1 MVRLS
6 SSWNE
11 LALALGLLIIE
22 SNVPVLEGVTRQ
34 DLEKSLRCQHYSQ
47 GWLAELSIVLKF

>member
-1 MVRLS
+1 MLRLS

-11 LALALGLLIIE
+11 LALAPGLLIIE
-22 SNVPVLEGVTRQ
+22 SNVPVSEDVTRQ

-47 GWLAELSIVLKF
+47 GRLAELSVVLKF